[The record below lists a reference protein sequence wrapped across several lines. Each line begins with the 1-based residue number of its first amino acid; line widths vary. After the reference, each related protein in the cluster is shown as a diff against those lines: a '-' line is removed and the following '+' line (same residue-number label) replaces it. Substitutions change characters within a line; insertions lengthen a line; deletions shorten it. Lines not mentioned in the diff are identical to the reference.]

1 MFPMQ
6 GDLGEA
12 LFRSWSDEQKR
23 DEIGRLVEGFRAG
36 VPIGI
41 VCNMAEKIAGG
52 EQQAREYL
60 RSFMSPEER
69 QGVIDRESGAMQA
82 LISRYLRDA
91 D

>member
-60 RSFMSPEER
+60 RSFMPPEER
-69 QGVIDRESGAMQA
+69 QGAIDRESGAMQA